1 MLDLIKCSERTLS
14 PVEATKPTQIY
25 GKVEFDDLTSVVKKK
40 KKKTRFVILTVHMLI
55 FCS

>member
-40 KKKTRFVILTVHMLI
+40 KKRLDLSF
-55 FCS
+55 